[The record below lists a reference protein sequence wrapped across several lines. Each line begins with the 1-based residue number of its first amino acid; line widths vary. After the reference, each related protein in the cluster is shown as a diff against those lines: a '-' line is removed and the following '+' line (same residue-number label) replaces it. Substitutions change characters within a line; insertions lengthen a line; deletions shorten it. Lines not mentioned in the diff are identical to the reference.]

1 MITIIVAAD
10 QNNLIGKREQT
21 MGCHGT
27 IVKTLNTLEVQ
38 HSIIHY

>member
-10 QNNLIGKREQT
+10 QNNLIGKKGT
-21 MGCHGT
+21 DNGCHGT